1 MTATTHSQTNAL
13 LDYPAP
19 RATGCPFDPAPALL
33 DKLVHDRLIRVR
45 LSDGTTP
52 WLVTRFDDQRSLLA
66 DRRVSA
72 DVTRPG
78 YPVPGHGD
86 RGDSMISFILMD
98 DPEHNRLRR
107 MVTAPF
113 TVRRM
118 KQMRPTVQRI
128 VDDQIDL
135 LLAGPNPADLVEGF
149 ALPVPSLVICELLG
163 VPYEDHAFFQQN
175 SNQIVRVSSDPS
187 VPRSALARLF
197 GYLDDLVGR
206 MLDDPGDGVLSGLAE
221 RVKAGDLTRAEA
233 AQTGVLLLVAGHE
246 TTANMIALSTLALFE
261 HPDQLAIVRGS
272 DDPTLINSAVEEL
285 LRYLSI
291 TQLGRRRVAA
301 EDIEFAGRV
310 IKAGEGIIFPN
321 EIANRDPDAFA
332 EPDRLDLTRD
342 ARTHLAF
349 GFGAHQCLGQP
360 LARLELEVALT
371 ALNRRIPTLRPA
383 VPLDK
388 INFKHDNEVYGV
400 YELPVTW

>member
-1 MTATTHSQTNAL
+1 
-13 LDYPAP
+13 
-19 RATGCPFDPAPALL
+19 
-33 DKLVHDRLIRVR
+33 
-45 LSDGTTP
+45 
-52 WLVTRFDDQRSLLA
+52 
-66 DRRVSA
+66 
-72 DVTRPG
+72 
-78 YPVPGHGD
+78 
-86 RGDSMISFILMD
+86 
-98 DPEHNRLRR
+98 
-107 MVTAPF
+107 
-113 TVRRM
+113 
-118 KQMRPTVQRI
+118 
-128 VDDQIDL
+128 
-135 LLAGPNPADLVEGF
+135 
-149 ALPVPSLVICELLG
+149 
-163 VPYEDHAFFQQN
+163 
-175 SNQIVRVSSDPS
+175 
-187 VPRSALARLF
+187 
-197 GYLDDLVGR
+197 

-272 DDPTLINSAVEEL
+272 DDPALINSAVEEL